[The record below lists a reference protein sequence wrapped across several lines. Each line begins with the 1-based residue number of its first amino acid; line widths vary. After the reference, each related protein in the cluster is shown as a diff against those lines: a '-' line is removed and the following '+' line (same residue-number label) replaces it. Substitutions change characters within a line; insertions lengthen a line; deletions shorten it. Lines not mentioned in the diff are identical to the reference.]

1 MEGAG
6 RLFHSFSSA
15 KTSGKARPPREA
27 PQVVLGMMR
36 TTLWERFGAIAVKS
50 SQAKSSQAKKS
61 KLSQFDT
68 LPFSCLLFMYDT
80 QSDAGD
86 ISDRSAVSAEI
97 AERRQNTNCTQVTT
111 NERRATRTSGEMSRL
126 SLPVK
131 CQPNSDVEAAC
142 ALQYT
147 ILHLFSAV
155 LTLHSVQ
162 FGFRGYSCSVYRH
175 PSTSTWHVRAHS
187 RMS

>member
-1 MEGAG
+1 
-6 RLFHSFSSA
+6 
-15 KTSGKARPPREA
+15 
-27 PQVVLGMMR
+27 
-36 TTLWERFGAIAVKS
+36 
-50 SQAKSSQAKKS
+50 
-61 KLSQFDT
+61 
-68 LPFSCLLFMYDT
+68 MYDT

-97 AERRQNTNCTQVTT
+97 AGSDDKTQIVLKY

-147 ILHLFSAV
+147 ILHLFQ
-155 LTLHSVQ
+155 L
-162 FGFRGYSCSVYRH
+162 Y
-175 PSTSTWHVRAHS
+175 
-187 RMS
+187 